1 MALLRRGVETGE
13 QPLTLTRNETIV
25 LEALLHSVGRIISK
39 ASLAQRAAAD
49 DEPTSDNSVEV
60 YIYRVRRKLEPAGLK
75 IKTVRG
81 LGYSLQIDD

>member
-1 MALLRRGVETGE
+1 
-13 QPLTLTRNETIV
+13 
-25 LEALLHSVGRIISK
+25 
-39 ASLAQRAAAD
+39 
-49 DEPTSDNSVEV
+49 VEV